1 MQGSAIHILIT
12 AATLT
17 IAAPTGSASA
27 QTKAYGPGVSDTEI
41 RIGQVMPFSGPVS
54 GLSISSAV
62 QRAYFEMINERGGI
76 NGRKIRLLSLD
87 DGYNPTKSIEQT
99 RQLVERDE
107 VFLIFAPI
115 GTPTNVAIQ
124 PYLNSKK
131 VPQLFVQG
139 GASRFSEPSKS
150 PWTVPGMASYK
161 TEGAVYGKY
170 LVAEKPNAKIGVLY
184 QNDDLGR
191 DLVAGLKDGLA
202 NHASGMI
209 VSEVAF
215 NVTDATI
222 DSQIVTLKA
231 SGADTVFYFASPKF
245 AAQAIRKTHELGWRP
260 LKFLTYGS
268 AQVRTTLTPA
278 GLDASN
284 GILTVADKKPLDDPK
299 SDPEIQEYYAFL
311 RKRVP
316 QANPEQ
322 NVEAQAYVL
331 SSLLVKVLEACGD
344 NLTRENVMKQITSLK
359 DIPIPMGV
367 PGAFVTMT
375 PSDYTLVRVL
385 QLRRFD
391 GAKWVPFG
399 IPLKL

>member
-1 MQGSAIHILIT
+1 MLTGFVGILA
-12 AATLT
+12 AATVLMVS
-17 IAAPTGSASA
+17 AFTGTASA
-27 QTKAYGPGVSDTEI
+27 QSKVYGPGVSDTEI

-62 QRAYFEMINERGGI
+62 QRAYFDMINERGGV

-107 VFLIFAPI
+107 VLLIFAPI
-115 GTPTNVAIQ
+115 GTPTNAAIQ
-124 PYLNSKK
+124 PYLNAKK

-139 GASRFSEPSKS
+139 GGNRFSEPSRW
-150 PWTVPGMASYK
+150 PWTIPGMASYK
-161 TEGAVYGKY
+161 TEGALYGKY
-170 LVAEKPNAKIGVLY
+170 LLTEKPDAKIGILY

-191 DLVAGLKDGLA
+191 DLLAGLKDGLA
-202 NHASGMI
+202 DGAGKMI

-222 DSQIVTLKA
+222 DSQMVSLKA
-231 SGADTVFYFASPKF
+231 SGANTVFYFASPKF
-245 AAQAIRKTHELGWRP
+245 AAQAIRKTFELGWRP

-268 AQVRTTLTPA
+268 AQVRTTLEPA

-284 GILTVADKKPLDDPK
+284 GIITVADKRPIDDPG
-299 SDPEIQEYYAFL
+299 SDPEIRDYYDLL

-316 QANPEQ
+316 NANPEQ
-322 NVEAQAYVL
+322 NVEAQAYIL
-331 SSLLVKVLEACGD
+331 SYLLVKVLERCGD
-344 NLTRENVMKQITSLK
+344 DLSRENVMKQITGLK
-359 DIPIPMGV
+359 DLPIPMGV
-367 PGAFVTMT
+367 PGAVVTMS
-375 PSDYTLVRVL
+375 PADYSLVRVL
-385 QLRRFD
+385 QLRWFD
-391 GAKWVPFG
+391 GAKWIPFG